1 MSEVD
6 VSSYE
11 PIFYPESLAVIG
23 ASDNPLKFG
32 GLFLKALFDHGYKGN
47 IYPVNPRAGIIQGL
61 QAYSAVESIPEPVDF
76 AVITV
81 PAPLVKDAVR
91 GCVKKGVKG
100 AEILSSGF
108 REAGPEGASL
118 EDEVARIARE
128 GGLRLIG
135 PNGFGLYT
143 PEVGITL
150 MPGVDFSRTPG
161 PVGFFSQSGGG
172 ACDVAYSGR
181 GRNVYFSVMVSY
193 GNGMDIDAPELLR
206 YFAADDRTRIVG
218 GYLEGVSDG
227 RDFYEA
233 LRECAAKK
241 PVVILKGGQTEAGNR
256 GTLGHTGSMAGS
268 VETWEAVMKSAGAVM
283 ARDSRDLVEM
293 LMAFSSLDEFYG
305 GGAGILGGG
314 GMRCVDG
321 LDSASTYGFPVP
333 ELDEDSADRIQAM
346 LPPAGGRGANP
357 VDLANPVM
365 SPAVINP
372 AMEILADREDIE
384 FLVIYQMLF
393 YLLNEGR
400 RYFEKTGEDSF
411 RMEYHPE
418 IIEKALD
425 LRGKTGK
432 PLIMVLPDLASDPA
446 HSYNEVG
453 RIEARYQFTKNG
465 VPCFD
470 TGLQAFSVLRRVA
483 DYYATRRTRQRGE
496 D

>member
-1 MSEVD
+1 MSKID

-11 PIFYPESLAVIG
+11 RIFYPRSLAVVG
-23 ASDNPLKFG
+23 ASDNPMKFG
-32 GLFLKALFDHGYKGN
+32 GMFLRTLFSHGYEGK
-47 IYPVNPRAGIIQGL
+47 IYPVNPKSETIQGL
-61 QAYSAVESIPEPVDF
+61 QAYGKVEDIPGPVDF

-81 PAPLVKDAVR
+81 PSPLVKDAVK
-91 GCVKKGVKG
+91 GCVRKGVQG

-108 REAGPEGASL
+108 REAGPEGEAL
-118 EDEVARIARE
+118 EKEVTRIARE

-172 ACDVAYSGR
+172 ACDTGYAAR

-193 GNGMDIDAPELLR
+193 GNAMDIDSPELLR
-206 YFAADDRTRIVG
+206 YFAVDERTRTVG
-218 GYLEGVSDG
+218 GYVEGVQDG

-233 LRECAAKK
+233 LFECASKK
-241 PVVILKGGQTEAGNR
+241 PVVILKGGMTEAGNR
-256 GTLGHTGSMAGS
+256 GTMGHTGSMAGS
-268 VETWEAVMKSAGAVM
+268 AETWEAAMKSAGAVM
-283 ARDSRDLVEM
+283 ARDARDLVEL
-293 LMAFSSLDEFYG
+293 LMAFNCLEEFYG
-305 GGAGILGGG
+305 GGAGILAGG

-321 LDSASTYGFPVP
+321 LDAASTYGFSVP
-333 ELDEDSADRIQAM
+333 ELDSASEEKIQSM
-346 LPPAGGRGANP
+346 LPPAGGKGANP

-365 SPAVINP
+365 SPSVITP
-372 AMEILADREDIE
+372 AMEILADREDID

-411 RMEYHPE
+411 RMEYHPQ
-418 IIEKALD
+418 IIEKALEI
-425 LRGKTGK
+425 RNKSGK

-446 HSYNEVG
+446 HSYNEAG
-453 RIEARYQFTKNG
+453 RMEARYHFTKNG

-470 TGLQAFSVLRRVA
+470 TGLQAFSVLRRVS
-483 DYYATRRTRQRGE
+483 DYYHKRRARQKG